1 MVIQWFPGHMTKARR
16 LLAENV
22 ALVDLVLELRD
33 ARVPL
38 SGANPLIDELIG
50 NKPRLIVF
58 TKEDLADPLMTK
70 MHLERLNARGITAVA
85 LDVRDKRKVRKLLG
99 EIRRATAVLLP
110 TDRKTGSPLRA
121 ARFLIAGIPN
131 VGKSTL
137 INTFSDRN
145 AARTGALPGVTRA
158 KQWIRLPDGVEL
170 LDTPGLL
177 WPKIESKEVAFRLAV
192 TGSIGEGGFVHTE
205 LAAALLVF
213 LHREYCHLLGE
224 RYNIKCDKDTNGH
237 ELLNQV
243 ASRRGLLV
251 QGGGADWERAA
262 NVVLAEF
269 RQGKIGRITLDREFQ
284 INEN

>member
-50 NKPRLIVF
+50 NRPRLIVF
-58 TKEDLADPLMTK
+58 TKEDLADPRMTK
-70 MHLERLNARGITAVA
+70 VHLDALNARGTTAVA
-85 LDVRDKRKVRKLLG
+85 LDVRDRRKVRNLLTQ
-99 EIRRATAVLLP
+99 IRVATAPLLP

-121 ARFLIAGIPN
+121 ARFLVAGIPN

-137 INTFSDRN
+137 INTLSGRS
-145 AARTGALPGVTRA
+145 AAKTGALPGVTRA
-158 KQWIRLPDGVEL
+158 KQWIRLSDGVEL

-177 WPKIESKEVAFRLAV
+177 WPRIDNADVAFRLAV
-192 TGSIGEGGFVHTE
+192 SGSIGEGGFVNTE
-205 LAAALLVF
+205 LAAALLDL
-213 LHREYCHLLGE
+213 LHRDYPGLLLE
-224 RYNIKCDKDTNGH
+224 RYGILPETVAAGYA
-237 ELLNQV
+237 LLTQV
-243 ASRRGLLV
+243 SLRRGLLV
-251 QGGGADWERAA
+251 QGGEPDHERAA

-269 RQGKIGRITLDREFQ
+269 RQGKIGRITLDK
-284 INEN
+284 ENDSHAT